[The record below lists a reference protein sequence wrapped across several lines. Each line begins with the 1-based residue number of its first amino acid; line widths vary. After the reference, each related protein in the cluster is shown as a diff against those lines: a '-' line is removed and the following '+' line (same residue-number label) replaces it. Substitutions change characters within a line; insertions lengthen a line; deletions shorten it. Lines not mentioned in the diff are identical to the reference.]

1 MKFSVHSPRIVFV
14 GGFSDRLVK
23 GGQVFACK
31 SLISS
36 PLAGLVKWKLID
48 SSMESLPPPALWRRM
63 ISAGRRIFLF
73 ARNLGTRPDAAII
86 FSSAGASFVEK
97 GLMVLMAR
105 LCGTP
110 ALFCPRSGLIID
122 MVERSRFACHLARV
136 VVRAADQVICQGET
150 WAAFYQG
157 IGGDNVRT
165 TVITN
170 AVTLDEYPASP
181 VPAHAAGHGLFL
193 GWMEPNKGIY
203 DLLRAAELLA
213 ADGVEFTL
221 TFAGSGGHL
230 EDFRRK
236 AAAGPAARN
245 IRVVGWVDAARKRQL
260 LADSSFLVLASY
272 REGLPNVVLEAMA
285 SARAVIAT
293 RVGAVPEVVTDGVN
307 GLLVPPGDVPA
318 LANALRRVICS
329 PEQAARMG
337 AAGRTA
343 ARARHDLSRQWLL
356 WSEAI
361 ESSLRRRYS

>member
-1 MKFSVHSPRIVFV
+1 MSFPVDRPRIVFV
-14 GGFSDRLVK
+14 GGFDDRHVK
-23 GGQVFACK
+23 GGQIFACK
-31 SLISS
+31 SLVAS
-36 PLAGLVKWKLID
+36 PLSAKVRWALID
-48 SSMESLPPPALWRRM
+48 SSMASLPPPPIWSRM
-63 ISAGRRIFLF
+63 IGAARRVFLF
-73 ARNLGTRPDAAII
+73 ARHLGTRPDAAII
-86 FSSAGASFVEK
+86 FSSAGASFAEK

-122 MVERSRFACHLARV
+122 MVERSRFAACAVRT
-136 VVRAADQVICQGET
+136 VVRAADQVICQGEA
-150 WAAFYQG
+150 WAAFYQKL
-157 IGGDNVRT
+157 GGGNIRT
-165 TVITN
+165 KVITN
-170 AVTLDEYPASP
+170 AIALGEYPGSP
-181 VPAHAAGHGLFL
+181 VPLHAAGHGLFL

-203 DLLRAAELLA
+203 DLLGAAELLA
-213 ADGVEFTL
+213 SEGAEFTL

-285 SARAVIAT
+285 SARAVIVT